1 MNKQEVMT
9 KQVTSITIVG
19 QAKTEQ
25 LVVFMQLNILVV
37 VLTKLVVNILIK
49 IIMVLIKQVVVVLIK
64 QVIMVHINITQ
75 HIMAIRQM
83 YISIKV
89 KPFISTIIQVI
100 SNMSKGLTHT

>member
-1 MNKQEVMT
+1 MNKQEVKT
-9 KQVTSITIVG
+9 KQVTSIIIVG

-37 VLTKLVVNILIK
+37 VFTKLVVNILIK
-49 IIMVLIKQVVVVLIK
+49 IIMVLIK

-83 YISIKV
+83 NISIKV
-89 KPFISTIIQVI
+89 K
-100 SNMSKGLTHT
+100 

>member
-1 MNKQEVMT
+1 MNKQEVKT

-37 VLTKLVVNILIK
+37 VFTKLVVNILIK
-49 IIMVLIKQVVVVLIK
+49 IIMVLIK

-83 YISIKV
+83 NISIKV
-89 KPFISTIIQVI
+89 K
-100 SNMSKGLTHT
+100 

>member
-1 MNKQEVMT
+1 MNKQEVKT

-25 LVVFMQLNILVV
+25 LVVFMQLN
-37 VLTKLVVNILIK
+37 KLVVNILIK
-49 IIMVLIKQVVVVLIK
+49 IIMVLIK

-83 YISIKV
+83 NISIKV
-89 KPFISTIIQVI
+89 K
-100 SNMSKGLTHT
+100 